1 MIDLLLCLAIAI
13 LGARSITRFLLYRS
27 DGLTNGTILT
37 LSTLPPTGLI
47 FTLLVVTSGQ
57 LQIGQ
62 VIRAING
69 MIPWGFAI
77 VAVCF
82 LVSAIVSVRMC
93 NQHTVIQNQQDR
105 QDQLDVFE

>member
-1 MIDLLLCLAIAI
+1 MIDLLLCMAIAFF
-13 LGARSITRFLLYRS
+13 GARSISRFLLCRS

-37 LSTLPPTGLI
+37 LSTLPPTGFI
-47 FTLLVVTSGQ
+47 FFLLVVTSGQ
-57 LQIGQ
+57 LQNGQ

-82 LVSAIVSVRMC
+82 LISAVVSVRMC
-93 NQHTVIQNQQDR
+93 NQNTVTQNQQDS